1 MLRPPIIT
9 LTTDFGAAG
18 HYVGT
23 MKGVILG
30 IAPQARVV
38 DISHEIRPFQIAE
51 GAYVIAQA
59 CRFFPPKTIHV
70 VVVDPGVGS
79 ARRPI
84 LAEIDGQYFVAPDN
98 GVLSMVLEQPL
109 ATRAAPKQRSDRAA
123 TRGSGQPA
131 PAIIR
136 HITAERY
143 FLQPVSH
150 TFHGRDVFSPVAGHM
165 AGGVPPGRFGKRIA
179 DYARLDFFHPTR
191 TGKRFWTGLVL
202 HIDRFGNLITNF
214 HAGEFPDL
222 PTRPFELNIGLRKLT
237 RLVSSFTAAQPGEI
251 VTIIGSSGYIEV
263 VANQASAAK
272 LLGCETGSPA
282 ELVLY

>member
-1 MLRPPIIT
+1 MRRPPIIT
-9 LTTDFGAAG
+9 LTTDFGTSD

-30 IAPQARVV
+30 IAPQARIV
-38 DISHEIRPFQIAE
+38 DISHEVRPYQIPE
-51 GAYVIAQA
+51 GAYVIARA
-59 CRFFPPKTIHV
+59 CGYFPPKTIHV

-84 LAEIDGQYFVAPDN
+84 LAEVGGQRYVAPDN
-98 GVLSMVLEQPL
+98 GVLSMVFDGAE
-109 ATRAAPKQRSDRAA
+109 KV
-123 TRGSGQPA
+123 
-131 PAIIR
+131 R
-136 HITAERY
+136 HVTAERY

-150 TFHGRDVFSPVAGHM
+150 TFHGRDVFSPVAAHL
-165 AGGVPPGRFGKRIA
+165 AAGVPAARFGKRIA

-202 HIDRFGNLITNF
+202 HIDRFGNMITNF
-214 HAGEFPDL
+214 HIDEFPHVA
-222 PTRPFELNIGLRKLT
+222 TRPFELNIGLRRLT
-237 RLVSSFTAAQPGEI
+237 RLVSNFSEAQAGELVAI
-251 VTIIGSSGYIEV
+251 VGSSGYMEV

-272 LLGCETGSPA
+272 LLGCEIGSPA